1 MGIALV
7 RLPEHGLNLAV
18 YTGVIGRDE
27 LLDFYRKLD
36 AFDPANAAPIISYMA
51 PDMDLT
57 GVDLLA
63 FSELKRILAPK
74 MKALAE
80 HAGFHCIIICNSDQC
95 DVITRFWRAYVQRDP
110 TYASPPIFFETL
122 EQACDW
128 LQLTPTA
135 CDAARDVIE
144 ACHAKPKVGLST
156 RIDEPHPHLS
166 GPG

>member
-7 RLPEHGLNLAV
+7 RLPEHDLNLAV

-36 AFDPANAAPIISYMA
+36 PFDPANAAPLISYMA

-80 HAGFHCIIICNSDQC
+80 HPDFHCIIICNSDQC
-95 DVITRFWRAYVQRDP
+95 DVITRFWRAYVARDP

-122 EQACDW
+122 ERACGW
-128 LQLTPTA
+128 LQLPPAA
-135 CDAARDVIE
+135 CEAAREVIE
-144 ACHAKPKVGLST
+144 ACHAEPEAGPAPRVG
-156 RIDEPHPHLS
+156 EPQPFAP